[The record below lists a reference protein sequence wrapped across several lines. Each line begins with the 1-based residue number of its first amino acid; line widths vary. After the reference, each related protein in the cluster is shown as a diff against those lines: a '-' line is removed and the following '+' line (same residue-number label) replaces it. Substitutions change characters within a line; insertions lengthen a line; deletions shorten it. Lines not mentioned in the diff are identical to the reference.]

1 MCHQPLTKSTPKFA
15 VISLSTHVICS
26 HLYRQSYLLH
36 NYWKD
41 STAIHWMCV
50 AIHLVCAGAL
60 NHYPPPSLYWSR
72 NEGLGWAILHMK
84 VNRAFSCD
92 VITFQSTKENGTAT
106 MLVFK
111 KTVASM
117 AILANGSSMC
127 WIGQYTTAMYQR
139 FICGVFNCYY
149 CNWLRATWC
158 SSR

>member
-1 MCHQPLTKSTPKFA
+1 MQSSLQTKLSFA
-15 VISLSTHVICS
+15 QLLKSLYSNSLNVCS
-26 HLYRQSYLLH
+26 
-36 NYWKD
+36 D
-41 STAIHWMCV
+41 SFSMRWC
-50 AIHLVCAGAL
+50 LESL
-60 NHYPPPSLYWSR
+60 PPLYWSR
-72 NEGLGWAILHMK
+72 NEGLGWAILHTK

-149 CNWLRATWC
+149 IATDLGQHDAHQDSDSILVYELKIVWWKTL
-158 SSR
+158 

>member
-1 MCHQPLTKSTPKFA
+1 MQSSLQTKLSFA
-15 VISLSTHVICS
+15 QLLKSLYSNSLNVCS
-26 HLYRQSYLLH
+26 
-36 NYWKD
+36 D
-41 STAIHWMCV
+41 SFSMRWC
-50 AIHLVCAGAL
+50 LGSL
-60 NHYPPPSLYWSR
+60 PPLYWST
-72 NEGLGWAILHMK
+72 NEGLGWAILHTK

-149 CNWLRATWC
+149 IATDLGQHDAHQDSGSILVYELKIVWWKTL
-158 SSR
+158 